1 MLPSLLDELTDTI
14 VRPPLVA
21 PLPLYLLTARNQ
33 QFTKRYFVLTKYLFL
48 RRKSCFVFTKYLF
61 VVRIFLFLP
70 RKIFFLSRKIFFLP
84 RKILFLP
91 RKHRFPGAI
100 ATSSVRNA
108 SSPWRRFTRISRNLQ
123 QRRERVT
130 RDSVSSAF

>member
-33 QFTKRYFVLTKYLFL
+33 QFTNGSV
-48 RRKSCFVFTKYLF
+48 VFTKF
-61 VVRIFLFLP
+61 FFLP
-70 RKIFFLSRKIFFLP
+70 RKSFFLPGKIFFLP
-84 RKILFLP
+84 RKILFLT

-100 ATSSVRNA
+100 AISSVRNA

-123 QRRERVT
+123 QRCERVT
-130 RDSVSSAF
+130 RDSVSSAFTGVGQHIRTVAP